1 MKMQE
6 IKKMATT
13 MGITAGKMKKT
24 DLIRTIQSAEGNA
37 PCFQTNAAGTCGQ
50 KDCCWHDDCLSPR

>member
-13 MGITAGKMKKT
+13 MGITAGKMKKK
-24 DLIRTIQSAEGNA
+24 RTYQGHPVSGRE
-37 PCFQTNAAGTCGQ
+37 
-50 KDCCWHDDCLSPR
+50 LSLFPNKRI